1 MEIGYVFKVEESSF
15 GDLIYVLL
23 KREIVVK
30 NDSEVAIVWGRGEG
44 SVVYGETEVVSV
56 FDEGFGANDDCV

>member
-1 MEIGYVFKVEESSF
+1 MEGSSF

-30 NDSEVAIVWGRGEG
+30 NDSEDANVWEGGEG
-44 SVVYGETEVVSV
+44 GVVYGEAEDVSV
-56 FDEGFGANDDCV
+56 FDEGFGADDDYV

>member
-1 MEIGYVFKVEESSF
+1 MEESSF

-30 NDSEVAIVWGRGEG
+30 NDSEVVTVWGRGEG
-44 SVVYGETEVVSV
+44 GVVYSEAEVVSV
-56 FDEGFGANDDCV
+56 FDEGFGADDDYV